1 MDFMKLERKQ
11 EISIMQNDIDTT
23 AQNMIEDNGFDPD
36 NQPEANDIIIE
47 IIKTASLTEMEDE
60 EAEDWRSEMDDDDYK
75 LLIDEFWD
83 SFEKQA
89 IELVKDN
96 IKERRKWDK
105 IRL

>member
-11 EISIMQNDIDTT
+11 EISIMQND
-23 AQNMIEDNGFDPD
+23 NMIEDNGFEPD
-36 NQPEANDIIIE
+36 NQPEADNIIIE
-47 IIKTASLTEMEDE
+47 IIKTASITEMDDE

-75 LLIDEFWD
+75 LLIDEFWNA
-83 SFEKQA
+83 FEKQA
-89 IELVKDN
+89 IELLKED